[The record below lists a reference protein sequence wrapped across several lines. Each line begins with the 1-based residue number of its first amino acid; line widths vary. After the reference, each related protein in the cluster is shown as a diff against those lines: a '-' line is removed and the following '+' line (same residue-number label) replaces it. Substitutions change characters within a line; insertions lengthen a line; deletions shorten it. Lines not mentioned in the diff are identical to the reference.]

1 MPLQQPQQEPVQ
13 MDAPPTI
20 SADPPGQEPSARPSE
35 NRLQQWI
42 QRVGERLEGLPRG
55 PRRVVQWAVLLFA
68 TMLALLLISVPL
80 DFNTQCVFA
89 VGCFIAALV
98 LRKQSG
104 RFPVLVLITLSLIV
118 SMRYMYWRIDSTLG
132 FESWMDIVFGYGL
145 LVAELYSLLV
155 LVLGYLQTAWP
166 LRRTPQMLTI
176 PPSEWPTVDVF
187 IPSYNE
193 SLDIVSLT
201 IFAAQ
206 AIDWP
211 QDKLRV
217 HVLDD
222 GRREEFREFCDNIG
236 VNYLVR
242 SNNHHAKAGNLNEA
256 LKVTDGEFV
265 AIFDA
270 DHVPTRSFLQI
281 CVGWFYR
288 DAKLAMLQ
296 TPHFFFSPDPFEKNL
311 NTFRS
316 VPNEGELFYGLVQD
330 GNDLWNAAFF
340 CGSCAI
346 MRRTALMEIGGIAV
360 ETLTEDAHTA
370 LKMNRAG
377 YNTAYLAIPQAAGL
391 ATENLARHI
400 RQRIRWARGMA
411 QIFRVDNP
419 LKGRGLRLGQ
429 RLCYLNAMLHFF
441 YGLPRLI
448 FLTAPLTYLFFGAH
462 IFHAS
467 ALLITAYVLPHVL
480 HANLTNSSIQ
490 GRFRHSFWNEVYETV
505 LAWYI
510 LGPVLLALVNPKLG
524 GFNVTDKGGIIAEDH
539 FDWKLARPYI
549 LLLLLNVLG
558 LVFGVWQLVTG
569 DPGAVTT
576 ILINMAWTLYN
587 VIISSAAMAVAAE
600 TRQVRSEPRVAAELP
615 ARVQLDDGS
624 VIEATT
630 LDFSQKGIGLR
641 LPAGVNIARN
651 AHIQVTLFRNEQ
663 EKMFPAVVVFSRN
676 DMVGAQ
682 FHELTLRQQSELVRL
697 TFSRADIWANNWG
710 KTRHDT
716 PLKSLREV
724 AGIGMNGVRELIRAA
739 LIEVRKWRARRRE
752 AAELAAAGAAGAAG
766 VAATGAPS
774 TAGLDNTMEEQ

>member
-1 MPLQQPQQEPVQ
+1 MTTGSQAPSPLHSP
-13 MDAPPTI
+13 APSDLPAAATL
-20 SADPPGQEPSARPSE
+20 SPHPPGQEPSARPSA
-35 NRLQQWI
+35 NRLQQWM
-42 QRVGERLEGLPRG
+42 QTVGARLEGLPRG
-55 PRRVVQWAVLLFA
+55 PRRLVQWAVLLFA
-68 TMLALLLISVPL
+68 TMLALLIISVPL
-80 DFNTQCVFA
+80 DFAAQCVFA
-89 VGCFIAALV
+89 IGCFVAALV

-104 RFPVLVLITLSLIV
+104 RFPVLVLITLSLTV
-118 SMRYMYWRIDSTLG
+118 SMRYMYWRISSTLA
-132 FESWMDIVFGYGL
+132 FESWLDICFGYGL
-145 LVAELYSLLV
+145 LAAELYSLLV
-155 LVLGYLQTAWP
+155 LTLGYLQTAWP
-166 LRRTPQMLTI
+166 LRRKPQMLTM
-176 PPSEWPTVDVF
+176 PPAEWPTVDVF

-242 SNNHHAKAGNLNEA
+242 SDNKHAKAGNLNEA

-281 CVGWFYR
+281 CMGWFYK
-288 DAKLAMLQ
+288 DPKLAMLQ

-340 CGSCAI
+340 CGSCAV
-346 MRRTALMEIGGIAV
+346 MRRTALMEIGGIAT

-400 RQRIRWARGMA
+400 RQRVRWARGMA

-462 IFHAS
+462 IFQAS
-467 ALLITAYVLPHVL
+467 ALMITAYVLPHVL
-480 HANLTNSSIQ
+480 HASLTNSRIQ

-524 GFNVTDKGGIIAEDH
+524 GFNVTDKGGIITDDH
-539 FDWKLARPYI
+539 FDWKLARPYMV
-549 LLLLLNVLG
+549 LLGLNVAGLG
-558 LVFGVWQLVTG
+558 FGIWQLIHG
-569 DPGAVTT
+569 DPNAVTT

-587 VIISSAAMAVAAE
+587 VIISSAAMAVASE
-600 TRQVRSEPRVAAELP
+600 TRQVRSEPRVTAELP
-615 ARVQLDDGS
+615 VRIKLDDGS
-624 VIEATT
+624 IIDGKT

-641 LPAGVNIARN
+641 LPAGVSIARN
-651 AHIQVTLFRNEQ
+651 ARIEVSMIRNAQ
-663 EKMFPAVVVFSRN
+663 EKVFPAMVVFSRN

-682 FHELTLRQQSELVRL
+682 FHELSLRQQSELVRL
-697 TFSRADIWANNWG
+697 TFSRADIWDNNWG
-710 KTRHDT
+710 KSRPDT
-716 PLKSLREV
+716 PLKALREV
-724 AGIGMNGVRELIRAA
+724 AGIGMNGVRQLFKATLIHVRSRRAQRSA
-739 LIEVRKWRARRRE
+739 PAP
-752 AAELAAAGAAGAAG
+752 AAA
-766 VAATGAPS
+766 PS
-774 TAGLDNTMEEQ
+774 AVPAVTVPVTDNTLEKQ